1 MQLKNFGQFI
11 NEGFESLNKKVQ
23 FLRLTPIKSYTDNKA
38 LEKLTEDA
46 NERFYEE
53 HILKKD
59 GKYTDFGKLKETL
72 KPDRPILY
80 YGSKSGETRKFIE
93 EFINENNSN
102 LVYNRPSESEKSGDK
117 VLFHKALDGTDLTPK
132 TVFNIKEAE
141 KLKFPII
148 AKPAEGMSGIGIEK
162 FETIDD
168 LKKSKGKFDLFSEFV
183 NFDREYRGLFV
194 KDKLAVVYER
204 VPIIKDDKSIETKG
218 RDEKLSF
225 VYIEQK
231 DKLPFTKELMEM
243 AKTFNDKVKLD
254 VYSLDFFSTK
264 NEGLSLIEANASS
277 GLGSNSLVSVY
288 EAIHEDFYDKKIA
301 KEDREF
307 IDKIKE
313 SYNSHIKTDY
323 PKEYKKSLLPK

>member
-1 MQLKNFGQFI
+1 MQLKTFGQFI
-11 NEGFESLNKKVQ
+11 NEGFESLNKTVQ
-23 FLRLTPIKSYTDNKA
+23 FLRLTPVVSYTDNKA
-38 LEKLTEDA
+38 LVKLTEDA

-53 HILKKD
+53 YLLKESD
-59 GKYTDFGKLKETL
+59 KYTDFKKLRENLNPK
-72 KPDRPILY
+72 KPILY
-80 YGSKSGETRKFIE
+80 YGAKSGESSK
-93 EFINENNSN
+93 FINEYIKDHDNV
-102 LVYNRPSESEKSGDK
+102 VYNKPEEQQKSGDK
-117 VLFHKALDGTDLTPK
+117 VLFHKVLEDTDLTPK
-132 TVFNIKEAE
+132 TVFDIKEAE

-148 AKPAEGMSGIGIEK
+148 AKPAEGMSGVGIEK
-162 FETIDD
+162 FETVDD

-194 KDKLAVVYER
+194 KDNLAVIYER
-204 VPIIKDDKSIETKG
+204 VPIVKDNKSIETKG

-231 DKLPFTKELMEM
+231 DNVPFKKELIEM

-264 NEGLSLIEANASS
+264 NEGLILIEANASS

-288 EAIHEDFYDKKIA
+288 EAIHNDFYEKKIA
-301 KEDREF
+301 KEDKQF

-313 SYNSHIKTDY
+313 SYNSHIKNDY
-323 PKEYKKSLLPK
+323 PDEHKKSLMPK